1 MSLAAE
7 VTSQVPAL
15 VPWPST
21 TRLWPGPGG
30 QPQSCL
36 LSRDSWCVVAGSW
49 AAQLELASRSRRR
62 QSYLPPTGA
71 TAPCAPSSSHPLLSG
86 DCPSSV
92 PAAQRHGRARGRRAA
107 ARAHPCT
114 PQNTAGDSA
123 DEPGIRNCKQRMQRR
138 CGGGACVGRATLAHT
153 TSELRQEL
161 VEDAAEHGRLRWR
174 RLRRRRR
181 RRRLRRWRW
190 RRRGGQRATW
200 RLGVPPVPQQR
211 ACAVSC
217 IHPACMAPASGR
229 APLATL
235 CGWPVLE
242 RGQLTLAPAV
252 LCQQDVVQPL
262 RHTQAGGRG
271 RRRRRLRRWRWRRRG
286 GQRATRRLG
295 VPPVPQQR
303 ACVRVSP
310 SHAAPTARMTPAK
323 RTCSAG
329 VSGQAV
335 WLFTTCCGWLTHWP

>member
-1 MSLAAE
+1 MQSKNVRTELRCRARTGGFSLGRRLGRSSNASWRRSRCCCCFTMAIWWWWCRAQRTGE
-7 VTSQVPAL
+7 ESEPRCGGDESGAAL

-62 QSYLPPTGA
+62 QSYLPPTEA

-161 VEDAAEHGRLRWR
+161 VEDSAEHGRLRWR
-174 RLRRRRR
+174 RLRRR

-252 LCQQDVVQPL
+252 LFQQDVV
-262 RHTQAGGRG
+262 
-271 RRRRRLRRWRWRRRG
+271 
-286 GQRATRRLG
+286 
-295 VPPVPQQR
+295 
-303 ACVRVSP
+303 
-310 SHAAPTARMTPAK
+310 
-323 RTCSAG
+323 
-329 VSGQAV
+329 
-335 WLFTTCCGWLTHWP
+335 